1 MLFLCNFEQSDE
13 NNFSYQYIAFAI
25 EGGSNWKN
33 TPYHWFLDKKWGNMN
48 FYFIWATPI
57 LLNISRESFFILFTY
72 AQKPIPNAQIDN
84 EVFRSG
90 APLYIVS
97 VTVVWGHGHHM
108 VKRVHGHEG
117 SWSWWV
123 MTKPGLTQVY
133 TKLSGNEKTKD
144 GTRHMLSSR
153 IKLPSENDDNSYYWF
168 TVDNKK

>member
-25 EGGSNWKN
+25 EGGSSWKN

-97 VTVVWGHGHHM
+97 VTVVINLLPHETRFAPWLCMTLLVDPVIVDWGWNLRSCIDWEA
-108 VKRVHGHEG
+108 VVQL
-117 SWSWWV
+117 WWPCTASSSPAV
-123 MTKPGLTQVY
+123 
-133 TKLSGNEKTKD
+133 
-144 GTRHMLSSR
+144 TRNWEERL
-153 IKLPSENDDNSYYWF
+153 
-168 TVDNKK
+168 

>member
-25 EGGSNWKN
+25 EGGSSWKN

-72 AQKPIPNAQIDN
+72 AQKRIPNAQIDN

-97 VTVVWGHGHHM
+97 VTVVYDRGESDDAT
-108 VKRVHGHEG
+108 R
-117 SWSWWV
+117 
-123 MTKPGLTQVY
+123 KPH
-133 TKLSGNEKTKD
+133 D
-144 GTRHMLSSR
+144 M
-153 IKLPSENDDNSYYWF
+153 W
-168 TVDNKK
+168 

>member
-1 MLFLCNFEQSDE
+1 MVKVTQQIKGISFKNNKKGEHIFSKLILPFVLFLCNFEQSDE

-25 EGGSNWKN
+25 EGGSSWKN

-97 VTVVWGHGHHM
+97 VTAVVSQA
-108 VKRVHGHEG
+108 VICQLI
-117 SWSWWV
+117 S
-123 MTKPGLTQVY
+123 
-133 TKLSGNEKTKD
+133 
-144 GTRHMLSSR
+144 
-153 IKLPSENDDNSYYWF
+153 
-168 TVDNKK
+168 

>member
-1 MLFLCNFEQSDE
+1 MVKVTQQIKGISFKNNKKGEHIFFKTYFPICAFLCNFEQSDE

-25 EGGSNWKN
+25 EGGSSWKN

-97 VTVVWGHGHHM
+97 VTVVRWALPFA
-108 VKRVHGHEG
+108 EAYCACA
-117 SWSWWV
+117 WWYV
-123 MTKPGLTQVY
+123 
-133 TKLSGNEKTKD
+133 
-144 GTRHMLSSR
+144 
-153 IKLPSENDDNSYYWF
+153 
-168 TVDNKK
+168 